1 MQFFKATFL
10 IQVQVQFTMIP
21 GVLSMD
27 NCKEYTLSVYPDSFP
42 SLKNDSRVWDEG
54 FSHSFAYETAEG
66 DAPDIKNTTGLT
78 LATLKNGMVTVDI
91 EKVFE
96 FISCKPELMRW
107 QTKRSLAKN
116 NSSDELSTVRELS
129 NTNGK
134 ICLLENG
141 QECLY

>member
-1 MQFFKATFL
+1 MQCYKATFL
-10 IQVQVQFTMIP
+10 IQVQVQFSMIP

-27 NCKEYTLSVYPDSFP
+27 NCQEYTLSVYPDSFP

-78 LATLKNGMVTVDI
+78 LAAVRKGMVTVDI
-91 EKVFE
+91 DKVFE
-96 FISCKPELMRW
+96 FITCRPELMRW
-107 QTKRSLAKN
+107 QTKRSLTKT
-116 NSSDELSTVRELS
+116 NSSDELSTERELA

-134 ICLLENG
+134 NRLHENR
-141 QECLY
+141 QE